1 MDYIKRC
8 LLCERH
14 YIWNV
19 LFFAIDYIGENPRIV
34 AEYQILC

>member
-1 MDYIKRC
+1 MSAIKFEM
-8 LLCERH
+8 L
-14 YIWNV
+14 